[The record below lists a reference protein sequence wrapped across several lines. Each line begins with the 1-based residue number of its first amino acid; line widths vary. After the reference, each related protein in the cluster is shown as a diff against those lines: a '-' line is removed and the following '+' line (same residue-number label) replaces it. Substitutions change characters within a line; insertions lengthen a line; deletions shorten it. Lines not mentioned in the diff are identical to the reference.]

1 MVSGF
6 GMSAIV
12 PLRRSAIQRPLP
24 STGSRRVG
32 SPASTVVRGAPT
44 PCRPSRRTSL
54 PSLGGTALALVGS
67 LLSATERCHRRPGD
81 LINQLTL
88 ILVHARR
95 RQGLAG
101 SWGTP
106 LCACRALRPRR
117 DLRARPSRRIG
128 AAFRNLNNVGS
139 RNKLAFE
146 AQSHGLFTR
155 CLRFAA
161 RVTPWRHKTRFRL
174 LARLCRA
181 GLDTRRVPPQSF
193 RVLYISSPLPRLDL
207 SHLNRKLSG

>member
-6 GMSAIV
+6 DMSAIV
-12 PLRRSAIQRPLP
+12 PLRRSAIRRPLP

-32 SPASTVVRGAPT
+32 SPASAVIRGAPT

-54 PSLGGTALALVGS
+54 PSLGGTALALAGS
-67 LLSATERCHRRPGD
+67 LLSVTERRHLQARGFDRPV
-81 LINQLTL
+81 TL

-95 RQGLAG
+95 RQSLAG

-106 LCACRALRPRR
+106 LCACPALRPRW
-117 DLRARPSRRIG
+117 DFSARPLRRIS

-139 RNKLAFE
+139 HDKLAFE

-155 CLRFAA
+155 CLRFVASVA
-161 RVTPWRHKTRFRL
+161 TDG
-174 LARLCRA
+174 ARLASGCQPGFAGRGWVPAGFHRKVSEFFTSHPPCPGLTCR
-181 GLDTRRVPPQSF
+181 T
-193 RVLYISSPLPRLDL
+193 
-207 SHLNRKLSG
+207 